1 MSQLAKAALTAWR
14 FPWWTN
20 ALLAATTALYL
31 RGFMRVHQ
39 QMPLRFP
46 LSRLAFYLTGSAT
59 LAIALISPLEAL
71 DDRLLIT
78 HMLQHL
84 LLLLV
89 APPLLLLGA
98 PQIPLVRAIPPA
110 LAKLTI
116 GVIAKSRTCR
126 RLLDS
131 IAHPVGALTLFSLVM
146 LGWHLPGP
154 FQLAL
159 RSDGWH
165 IAEHGCFIVAGTFF
179 WYPIVSPWPAAER
192 CSRWALVPYLLI
204 ADAENS
210 VLGAFMVFSGRLLY
224 PFYAKVPHVAGI
236 STMTDQIVAGAIMWV
251 PGSILLLVPAVAIVV
266 RALQPAKLPRTRL
279 DGYGNDPN
287 LSAVMK
293 RPAV

>member
-1 MSQLAKAALTAWR
+1 MSQLCEAALAAWR
-14 FPWWTN
+14 FPYWTCTTLTL
-20 ALLAATTALYL
+20 ALSFYL

-46 LSRLAFYLTGSAT
+46 LSRLVFYVAGIAT

-84 LLLLV
+84 LLILL

-110 LAKLTI
+110 LAKPTI
-116 GVIAKSRTCR
+116 GVIVKSRTCR
-126 RLLDS
+126 RLLEVF
-131 IAHPVGALTLFSLVM
+131 AHPVGALTLFSLAM

-165 IAEHGCFIVAGTFF
+165 IAEHACFIVAGTFF

-192 CSRWALVPYLLI
+192 CSRWALVPCLLI

-224 PFYAKVPHVAGI
+224 PFYAEVPRIAGI
-236 STMTDQIVAGAIMWV
+236 TPITDQIVAGAIMWV
-251 PGSILLLVPAVAIVV
+251 PGSILLLVPAVAIIV
-266 RALQPAKLPRTRL
+266 RALQPAKLARGRL
-279 DGYGNDPN
+279 NGSANDPS
-287 LSAVMK
+287 LAAVIK
-293 RPAV
+293 RRAV

>member
-1 MSQLAKAALTAWR
+1 MSQLAEAALAAWR
-14 FPWWTN
+14 FPSWTS
-20 ALLAATTALYL
+20 ALLSATTALYL
-31 RGFMRVHQ
+31 RGFLRVHR

-46 LSRLAFYLTGSAT
+46 LSRLAFYVAGSAT

-84 LLLLV
+84 LLILI

-110 LAKLTI
+110 LAKRTI
-116 GVIAKSRTCR
+116 GVIVKSRACR
-126 RLLDS
+126 RLLES
-131 IAHPVGALTLFSLVM
+131 LTHPVGALTLFTLVM

-159 RSDGWH
+159 RSNGWH
-165 IAEHGCFIVAGTFF
+165 IAEHGCFIVAGTLF

-210 VLGAFMVFSGRLLY
+210 VLGAFMVFSGQLLY
-224 PFYAKVPHVAGI
+224 PFYAEVPRVAGI
-236 STMTDQIVAGAIMWV
+236 TTITDQIVAGAIMWV

-266 RALQPAKLPRTRL
+266 RALQPAKLAEGRP
-279 DGYGNDPN
+279 DGHPYDPG
-287 LSAVMK
+287 LSAAIK
-293 RPAV
+293 RRAV

>member
-1 MSQLAKAALTAWR
+1 VT
-14 FPWWTN
+14 
-20 ALLAATTALYL
+20 LYL
-31 RGFMRVHQ
+31 RGFIRVHA

-46 LSRLAFYLTGSAT
+46 LSRLAFYLAGNAT
-59 LAIALISPLEAL
+59 LAIALVSPLEAL

-110 LAKLTI
+110 LAKPTI
-116 GVIAKSRTCR
+116 GVIAKSRACR
-126 RLLDS
+126 RLLES
-131 IAHPVGALTLFSLVM
+131 LTHPVGALTLFSLVM

-159 RSDGWH
+159 RSNGWH

-224 PFYAKVPHVAGI
+224 PFYAEVPHAAGI
-236 STMTDQIVAGAIMWV
+236 TTITDQIVAGAIMWV

-266 RALQPAKLPRTRL
+266 RALQPAKLARSGL
-279 DGYGNDPN
+279 DGDANDPS
-287 LSAVMK
+287 LSAVIK
-293 RPAV
+293 RRAV